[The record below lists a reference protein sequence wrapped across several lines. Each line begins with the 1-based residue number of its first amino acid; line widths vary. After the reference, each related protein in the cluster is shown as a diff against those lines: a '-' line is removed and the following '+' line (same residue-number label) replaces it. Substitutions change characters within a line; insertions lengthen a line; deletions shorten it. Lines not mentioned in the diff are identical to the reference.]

1 MVQTSTAFFSG
12 ELGGLVLYALYGLL
26 TQNAVLGRALGSSR
40 LTLLVNDEDG
50 STGTFAQLLFL
61 TQLLSGFLCWGINRW
76 MNEHT
81 SENFRAHFRV
91 LFLMLG
97 LCIVFF
103 LLFCLIV
110 ELMPS
115 EKARATVRQLPIA
128 AFNCCIMGTLLLTGV
143 QSYTLSQTV
152 GFCIGSSLGYLVAL
166 GLLTEG
172 NRKMKKADLP
182 VSFRGLPATL
192 VYLGILSLLVYS
204 FTGHG
209 LAV

>member
-40 LTLLVNDEDG
+40 LTLLVSDEDG
-50 STGTFAQLLFL
+50 STGTFARLLVVVQLV
-61 TQLLSGFLCWGINRW
+61 SGLACWGVNRW

-81 SENFRAHFRV
+81 DEYFRTHFRV
-91 LFLMLG
+91 LILMVC

-103 LLFCLIV
+103 LLFFLIV
-110 ELMPS
+110 ELLPS
-115 EKARATVRQLPIA
+115 EKARTTVHQLPIA

-143 QSYTLSQTV
+143 QNYTLPQTI
-152 GFCIGSSLGYLVAL
+152 GFSLGSALGYLAAL
-166 GLLTEG
+166 WLLTEG
-172 NRKMKKADLP
+172 NRKLKKADLP

-192 VYLGILSLLVYS
+192 VYLGILSLLVYC
-204 FTGHG
+204 FTGHS

>member
-1 MVQTSTAFFSG
+1 MTQTTSAFFSG

-50 STGTFAQLLFL
+50 STGTFAKLLFL
-61 TQLLSGFLCWGINRW
+61 TQLTSGLVCWGLNRW
-76 MNEHT
+76 MNTHT
-81 SENFRAHFRV
+81 SESFRV
-91 LFLMLG
+91 HYRVLILMVG

-103 LLFCLIV
+103 LLFFLIV
-110 ELMPS
+110 ELLPA
-115 EKARATVRQLPIA
+115 EKARVTVRQLPIA

-143 QSYTLSQTV
+143 QNYTLPQTV
-152 GFCIGSSLGYLVAL
+152 GFCIGSALGYLAAL
-166 GLLTEG
+166 GLMTEG

-182 VSFRGLPATL
+182 VSFRGLPSTL